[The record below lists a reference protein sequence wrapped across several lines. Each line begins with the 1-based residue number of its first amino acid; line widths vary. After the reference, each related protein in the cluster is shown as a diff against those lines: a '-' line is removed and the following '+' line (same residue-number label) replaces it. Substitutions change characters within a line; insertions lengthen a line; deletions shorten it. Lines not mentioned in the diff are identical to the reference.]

1 MNFWWVN
8 QNQTYQQEVD
18 GGYMWSPQRNA
29 NGAYNQF
36 YENMR
41 HVQPGDLVFSFRR
54 TVIPTIGR
62 ILSTGREAPKP
73 DEFGNTGA
81 NWDNQG
87 WRVDVEY
94 TPLTNVIK
102 PKDYMSELAPT
113 LPKKYSPI
121 RATGEGLQSV
131 YLAAVPTD
139 MANVLIA
146 KIGPEAVRQAQ
157 QRLTD
162 EILAEESDRVADQI
176 EREFKERPDVPET
189 EKLTLS
195 KSRRGQGL
203 FRERAL
209 NVEPK
214 CRITGIDNP
223 KLLVASHIKPWA
235 RCNTHAERLD
245 GNNGLMLTPT
255 IDRLFDRG
263 FIGFT
268 IDGKLLVSNKLT
280 ENERLRLGLRTDT
293 NVGSFTNA
301 QEVYLQ
307 YHRLKIFKG

>member
-1 MNFWWVN
+1 
-8 QNQTYQQEVD
+8 
-18 GGYMWSPQRNA
+18 MWSPQRNA

-94 TPLTNVIK
+94 TPLKNVIK

-131 YLAAVPTD
+131 YLAAVPED
-139 MANVLIA
+139 MANVLIS

-162 EILAEESDRVADQI
+162 EILTEESDRVADQI

-209 NVEPK
+209 NVERK

-268 IDGKLLVSNKLT
+268 IDGKLLVSDKLT
-280 ENERLRLGLRTDT
+280 ENEHLRLGLKTDT
-293 NVGSFTNA
+293 NVGRFTNA

-307 YHRLKIFKG
+307 YHRLEIFKG

>member
-1 MNFWWVN
+1 
-8 QNQTYQQEVD
+8 
-18 GGYMWSPQRNA
+18 
-29 NGAYNQF
+29 
-36 YENMR
+36 MR

-102 PKDYMSELAPT
+102 PKDYMAELAPT

-131 YLAAVPTD
+131 YLAAVPKD

-176 EREFKERPDVPET
+176 ESEFKERPDVPET

-268 IDGKLLVSNKLT
+268 IDGKLLVSDKLT
-280 ENERLRLGLRTDT
+280 DNERLRLGLKTET
-293 NVGSFTNA
+293 NVGRFTNA